1 MIDYDEELRKFE
13 PCLDVNEAENA
24 IYDREMTD
32 LLDILQELTRDRRP
46 LPRRQ
51 TQR

>member
-1 MIDYDEELRKFE
+1 MIDYEEELRKFE

-32 LLDILQELTRDRRP
+32 LLDILQEMTRERRVM
-46 LPRRQ
+46 PRHS
-51 TQR
+51 QR

>member
-1 MIDYDEELRKFE
+1 MIDYEEELRKFE

-32 LLDILQELTRDRRP
+32 LLDILEEMTRERRITPRRP
-46 LPRRQ
+46 
-51 TQR
+51 QR